1 MIQKIDHLGIVVRS
15 IDEAIDY
22 YEKVLGL
29 SCKGRE
35 EVPVQKV
42 RTAFF
47 LVGEVRLELI
57 EPTSTDSPVA
67 KYLEKHGEGLHHVG
81 FATDDIIRQLQ
92 QAKQA
97 GCNLI
102 DETPVK
108 GAGGKL
114 VAFLHPKSTH
124 GVLTEFCSADAKK
137 S

>member
-22 YEKVLGL
+22 YEKALGL

-57 EPTSTDSPVA
+57 EPTSADSPVA

>member
-57 EPTSTDSPVA
+57 EPTSADSPVA

-124 GVLTEFCSADAKK
+124 GVLTEFCSAAAKK

>member
-47 LVGEVRLELI
+47 LIGEVRLELI
-57 EPTSTDSPVA
+57 EPTSADSPVA

-114 VAFLHPKSTH
+114 VAFLYPKSTH

-137 S
+137 L

>member
-22 YEKVLGL
+22 YEKALGL

-137 S
+137 L

>member
-57 EPTSTDSPVA
+57 EPTSADSPVA

-137 S
+137 L

>member
-57 EPTSTDSPVA
+57 EPTSADSPVA

>member
-137 S
+137 L